1 MTSTTDKTELLTR
14 MMRPRG
20 VAIIGA
26 SENLYSLGTRYLGGM
41 VRHEYPGGLYPVNPK
56 YDEVMGL
63 KCYPSILDVPDPCD
77 TAVLSVREELVE
89 KTLTECAEKGLAGVV
104 VFAAGYREAGE
115 EGAEKE
121 RRLAALAKEL
131 GIRFVGPNSP
141 GFINFVDRA
150 PVTATSV
157 QFREVLAEAGRLGVV
172 AQSGGVAGIIA
183 ERAMDRG
190 IGLSYML
197 CSGNEADFATPEAI
211 EYLVDDDH
219 TDAIAV
225 YAEGVNDAEGL
236 AKAWQKASDAGK
248 PVVMYRPGSS
258 KASVRAAAAHTG
270 SLADDDQV
278 FDGFAKQYGVIRA
291 YDLDE
296 MLEIATALPKLPE
309 RDYENI
315 LILTTS
321 GGGSVL
327 AADAIGRLGMDLPE
341 LDQEIQE
348 SLAERFGSY
357 AVFHNPVDMTS
368 DFVANP
374 ALFKQSIELTCAS
387 ADHDVVVLI
396 LTVQRPDFAKE
407 LSDMILDTPE
417 AHEGKLIVMW
427 YAGEMSDEA
436 RFYLRSEGVTVL
448 EHPRTLAAA
457 LDAGRVWYSRRKDLP
472 VAASPEPKQVP
483 EPANAGELFAT
494 LAGHGVPVAPNQ
506 LIAEA
511 GDLEAASESVPA
523 PWVLKTASTTLGR
536 KSDSGAVRLGLT
548 ELGELEESY
557 EAIRAALA
565 GTEAADEPLL
575 LQSMVPIGF
584 ELLASVSCDRQ
595 YGPAVVLGVGG
606 RMVELHRR
614 ASVRRPPLE
623 ASDAKAVLGEVGLEP
638 LLEGFRDI
646 PALDPADLAA
656 LGNALAAAAEEL
668 LAPGDILECNPVAI
682 RSDGGGLCAVDAR
695 IERGSE

>member
-1 MTSTTDKTELLTR
+1 MTSTESRTELLTR
-14 MMRPRG
+14 MLRPRG
-20 VAIIGA
+20 VAVIGA
-26 SENLYSLGTRYLGGM
+26 SEQQYSLGSRYLGGL
-41 VRHEYPGGLYPVNPK
+41 VRHKYPGGLYPVNPK

-63 KCYPSILDVPDPCD
+63 KCYPTIGDVPDPCD

-89 KTLTECAEKGLAGVV
+89 QTLTECAEKGLAGVV
-104 VFAAGYREAGE
+104 VFAAGYREVGE
-115 EGAEKE
+115 EGAKKEEK
-121 RRLAALAKEL
+121 LAALAKEL

-150 PVTATSV
+150 TVTATSV
-157 QFREVLAEAGRLGVV
+157 QFRPVLPPAGRLGVV

-190 IGLSYML
+190 LGLSYML
-197 CSGNEADFATPEAI
+197 CSGNEADFSTPEAI
-211 EYLVDDDH
+211 EYLAADEH

-236 AKAWQKASDAGK
+236 AIAWQKAAEAGK

-296 MLEIATALPKLPE
+296 MLEIATALPALPE
-309 RDYENI
+309 RDYEHV

-341 LDQEIQE
+341 LDQKIQD
-348 SLAERFGSY
+348 SLAERFHDF

-368 DFVANP
+368 DFVAKP
-374 ALFKQSIELTCAS
+374 ELFKQSIELVCAS

-396 LTVQRPDFAKE
+396 LTVQRPEFAKQ
-407 LSDMILDTPE
+407 LSDMILDSPE

-436 RFYLRSEGVTVL
+436 RFYLRSNGVTVL

-457 LDAGRVWYSRRKDLP
+457 LDAARTWNRRRKDLP
-472 VAASPEPKQVP
+472 PPAAPQAREVP
-483 EPANAGELFAT
+483 EVANAGELFAK
-494 LAGHGVPVAPNQ
+494 LAEHGVAVAPNR
-506 LIAEA
+506 LISDASELA
-511 GDLEAASESVPA
+511 AASEAVPA
-523 PWVLKTASTTLGR
+523 PWVLKTASTGLGR
-536 KSDSGAVRLGLT
+536 KSDSGAVRLGLS
-548 ELGELEESY
+548 ELGELEESFG
-557 EAIRAALA
+557 AIRTALA
-565 GTEAADEPLL
+565 ETEAAADPLL
-575 LQSMVPIGF
+575 LQAMVPIGF
-584 ELLASVSCDRQ
+584 ELLVSVTYDVQ

-614 ASVRRPPLE
+614 ASVRRPPLT
-623 ASDAKAVLGEVGLEP
+623 AGDVRIVLGEIGLEP

-646 PALDPADLAA
+646 PALDPEELAK
-656 LGNALAAAAEEL
+656 LGNSLADAAAEL

-682 RSDGGGLCAVDAR
+682 RADGEGLCAVDAR
-695 IERGSE
+695 IERGGE